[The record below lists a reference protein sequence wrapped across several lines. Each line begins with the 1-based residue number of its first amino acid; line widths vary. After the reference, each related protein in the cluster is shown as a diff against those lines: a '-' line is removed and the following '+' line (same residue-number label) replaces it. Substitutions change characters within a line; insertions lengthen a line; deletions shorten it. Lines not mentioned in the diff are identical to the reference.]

1 MLFPLH
7 YWRDIIIGVL
17 LWHQSRLY
25 TDVCVLGYLLNEI
38 LFGTQLS
45 LSLSPHLMISFRILA
60 AVNMP
65 AVNCSRN
72 SRHYYHGSDMQVYVG
87 EKNFVLNGLSK
98 GNNLVPTTRL

>member
-38 LFGTQLS
+38 IFGTQLS
-45 LSLSPHLMISFRILA
+45 LIEPDDKLSSIGCCKHASGKLQPGF
-60 AVNMP
+60 
-65 AVNCSRN
+65 
-72 SRHYYHGSDMQVYVG
+72 
-87 EKNFVLNGLSK
+87 
-98 GNNLVPTTRL
+98 